1 MVIKY
6 KVGILKITIFSLI
19 LCVLIYFLIFEEFL
33 ANKYFNIKIFIE
45 KKNIIIEY
53 CNLFGI
59 NPRKFVSVIFGEL
72 YNNLDY
78 DDEFDKL
85 KADLGLDPSIGF
97 SQIRVSTFAWIEDN
111 YADGFYIRKSKDRDE
126 MIQKLISDST
136 NILYSI
142 YYMKLIS
149 DKFIMKYKFEP
160 SVKTLASY
168 YGYGIDYYRTE
179 IDSSYYNQIGITAEK
194 FYHSN
199 KLIKEF
205 PK

>member
-1 MVIKY
+1 MKLSKINFNKIFLFVFLFAIISIVILYVNTRYNYNLENEVK
-6 KVGILKITIFSLI
+6 KRKTLI
-19 LCVLIYFLIFEEFL
+19 LESCSIFDL
-33 ANKYFNIKIFIE
+33 H
-45 KKNIIIEY
+45 
-53 CNLFGI
+53 
-59 NPRKFVSVIFGEL
+59 PRKYISVIYGEL
-72 YNNLDY
+72 KNNLDQLDKI
-78 DDEFDKL
+78 DDVR
-85 KADLGLDPSIGF
+85 ARLGFDPSIGF
-97 SQIRVSTFAWIEDN
+97 AQIRVSTFAWIEDN
-111 YADGFYIRKSKDRDE
+111 YADGFYIIKSKDRDE

-142 YYMKLIS
+142 YYVKLIL
-149 DKFIMKYKFEP
+149 DKFFIKYKFEP

-194 FYHSN
+194 FYNSN